1 MAVDDIVS
9 VITINMAQNDTT
21 DRQPGAGVEEMF
33 LAPADTNYGGSAPN
47 SASSTQLRLIDGTNI
62 DSTYYNMQATGQAAR
77 IYLLGRYV
85 ATNTN
90 YFRITHEGATTGDY
104 GFTTIVIG

>member
-9 VITINMAQNDTT
+9 VITINMSQGHAT

-47 SASSTQLRLIDGTNI
+47 SASSSQLRLIDGTNV
-62 DSTYYNMQATGQAAR
+62 DSTYYNMQTGGNAAT

-90 YFRITHEGATTGDY
+90 YFRLYHEGATTGDY